1 MTRRTMVRLLVG
13 ALCVL
18 LLVAGITIYAAE
30 SGEVVLLR
38 TQGAGGQ
45 WRETRVWIIRS
56 EGELWIESAT
66 PDRPFMA
73 DLDADLKVEIARGDT
88 ATPYW
93 ALVVH
98 RDIAHEF
105 IREEMRARYGWADW
119 WIGLLFDNSRSVA
132 IRLMPRDGA

>member
-1 MTRRTMVRLLVG
+1 MLRLLVG

-18 LLVAGITIYAAE
+18 LLVAGITIFAAE

-38 TQGAGGQ
+38 TQGGDGQ
-45 WRETRVWIIRS
+45 WRETRVWIIQS
-56 EGELWIESAT
+56 EGELWIEATT

-73 DLDADLKVEIARGDT
+73 DLGVDLKVEIVGGDT
-88 ATPYW
+88 AIPYW

-132 IRLMPRDGA
+132 IRLKPRDGA